1 MRRLPGII
9 TAVGLFVTGL
19 PAIAAADPAY
29 IVVDANSGAVL
40 SDNQS
45 AALWHPASVT
55 KLMTAYVTFDA
66 IKAGSLKMTSPV
78 KISAHALAQAPAKM
92 GYKVGTV
99 LNVDNALKMM
109 LVKSAND
116 VAVAI
121 AETVGGSEQNFVA
134 RMNSTAR
141 RLGMVSTHYDNA
153 NGLPDDGQTTT
164 ARDLA
169 VLARALITDFP
180 GYQSYFGIPAIM
192 AGKRVLRSENALLER
207 YRGTTGMK
215 TGFICASGYNI
226 VATAHRGGRSLIVVV
241 LGATSGAG
249 RAEFTAHLFDEGFG
263 GFPAVFVKKPQL
275 ADFESTP
282 SIGEPADLH
291 DLVCARHPRQKRE
304 TGDESADDTA
314 SALVPRFVLMDP
326 VPVFTGRADADPG
339 SALPTPKVASAVGK
353 FPLPRLRPGVPPAA
367 VPASAVVAPMPDA
380 GTTGDATPDQ
390 PTPTV
395 DP

>member
-1 MRRLPGII
+1 LRFPAII
-9 TAVGLFVTGL
+9 TAIGLLVAGL

-29 IVVDANSGAVL
+29 IVVDANTGAVL
-40 SDNQS
+40 SDDQS

-66 IKAGSLKMTSPV
+66 IKAGSLTMTSPV

-92 GYKVGTV
+92 GFKVGTIV
-99 LNVDNALKMM
+99 NVDNALKMM

-121 AETVGGSEQNFVA
+121 AETVGGSEQDFVA

-141 RLGMVSTHYDNA
+141 RLGMASTHYDNA

-180 GYQSYFGIPAIM
+180 EYKSYFGIPAIK

-226 VATAHRGGRSLIVVV
+226 VATAHRGGRSLIAVV

-249 RAEFTAHLFDEGFG
+249 RAEFTAHLLDEGFG
-263 GFPAVFVKKPQL
+263 GFPAVFVKKPLL
-275 ADFESTP
+275 ADFESTA
-282 SIGEPADLH
+282 SVGEPADLH
-291 DLVCARHPRQKRE
+291 DLVCARHAGQKQE
-304 TGDESADDTA
+304 TGDESADDSA

-326 VPVFTGRADADPG
+326 VPVFTGRADPLPG
-339 SALPTPKVASAVGK
+339 SAPPAPKVASAAGK
-353 FPLPRLRPGVPPAA
+353 FPLPRLRPGAPPAA
-367 VPASAVVAPMPDA
+367 VSAGAVAVPVPDA
-380 GTTGDATPDQ
+380 GTAGAATPGQ
-390 PTPTV
+390 PTSPV